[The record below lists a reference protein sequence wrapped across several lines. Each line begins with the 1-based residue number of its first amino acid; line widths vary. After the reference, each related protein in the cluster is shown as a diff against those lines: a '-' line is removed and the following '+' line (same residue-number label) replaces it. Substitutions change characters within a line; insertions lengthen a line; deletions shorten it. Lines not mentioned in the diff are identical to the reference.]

1 MIKIGLIFLCRFLPS
16 ISPEASSSN
25 ENFCERVRETMAQNM
40 GIQLTQ
46 FDERDVIDLKKR
58 PDLFQRRHGKF
69 EVNHF

>member
-1 MIKIGLIFLCRFLPS
+1 
-16 ISPEASSSN
+16 
-25 ENFCERVRETMAQNM
+25 MAQNM

-69 EVNHF
+69 EVNHFLKFQYQIKF